1 MTTDIPLFALLNSE
15 TDYMLSGDGT
25 IRITGFSIDSRG
37 TLPGD
42 LFFALP
48 GRKTDGH
55 HYIKEALDRGAAAVV
70 HASPF
75 REQLGTIPCVRVPR
89 PRETLSRMSSRFYGF
104 PSQRIFLIGVTGT
117 NGKTTTSYLIFQ
129 ILRSLGVSAGLISGY
144 YCGTHSQ
151 LSAGMNQ
158 LSTPESFERH
168 RQIRSFADSGC
179 THAVAELTSHAL
191 SAETARAQDLHLSRC
206 VFTAMGRDHLDY
218 HRDLETYYQCK
229 LSMCRL
235 SPSGRIVMD
244 RDNPLLPMIEDPR
257 RLSVL
262 RRDICII
269 SDERSSLV
277 LKSADK
283 TLQIIHDLEASFLRE
298 NVMLAAA
305 AVWDLIPPGLKQL
318 DLREIPPVPGR
329 GERFSLG
336 SDRHITV
343 DYAHNP
349 LGFSAV
355 LSRPVQ
361 GRTIAIF
368 GAAGERDRGK
378 RQEMAAA
385 ADTLCDM
392 IILTDEDP
400 FDEDPLAILRDLR
413 SGITQKQPGKTLFI
427 IPSRPAAFSFA
438 CSLMNPGDELFLL
451 GKGHE
456 TALRSQ
462 GREIP
467 WSDLKAASSLANPT
481 HRV

>member
-1 MTTDIPLFALLNSE
+1 MTTEMPLFALLNSE
-15 TDYMLSGDGT
+15 SDYMLSGDGT

-89 PRETLSRMSSRFYGF
+89 PRETLSRMSSRFFGY
-104 PSQRIFLIGVTGT
+104 PSRRLFVIGVTGT

-129 ILRSLGVSAGLISGY
+129 LLRSLGCTAGLISGY
-144 YCGTHSQ
+144 YCGTNSR
-151 LSAGMNQ
+151 LSAGVNQ
-158 LSTPESFERH
+158 LSTPESFELH
-168 RQIRSFADSGC
+168 RQLNSFAAAGC
-179 THAVAELTSHAL
+179 SHAVVELTSHAL
-191 SAETARAQDLHLSRC
+191 SEETARAQDLHLSGC

-218 HRDLETYYQCK
+218 HRDLESYYRCK
-229 LSMCRL
+229 LSMIRL
-235 SPSGRIVMD
+235 SPAGQIVMD
-244 RDNPLLPMIEDPR
+244 RDNPLLPMIDEHL
-257 RLSVL
+257 RLTVL
-262 RRDICII
+262 RSDIT
-269 SDERSSLV
+269 V
-277 LKSADK
+277 LSADSSSVILEAAGR
-283 TLQIIHDLEASFLRE
+283 TLKIIHRLEAEFLRE
-298 NVMLAAA
+298 NLMLAAA
-305 AVWDLIPPGLKQL
+305 AVWDFIPPTVKQL
-318 DLREIPPVPGR
+318 DLRDIPPVPGR
-329 GERFSLG
+329 GDRFSLG

-349 LGFSAV
+349 LGFSTV

-361 GRTIAIF
+361 GRRIALF

-385 ADTLCDM
+385 ADRLCDM

-413 SGITQKQPGKTLFI
+413 SGITKKQPGKSLFI
-427 IPSRPAAFSFA
+427 IPGRPAAFSFA
-438 CSLMNPGDELFLL
+438 CSLLKPGDELFLL

-462 GREIP
+462 GRELP
-467 WSDLKAASSLANPT
+467 WSDLEAAAALANPMN
-481 HRV
+481 RV